1 MGAVRQWRSDKS
13 VYSFDSYF
21 GPGVTAKMFACAFAA
36 AVSLSVQSGQSAQAG
51 DAHMTRVLANASMTL
66 PEAMEVA
73 LGLHEGYVVEAE
85 LEEKHGMYFYQIE
98 LVSEQ
103 GEAEVFVNPSNG
115 VVIGMDQETGLA
127 VRLRGRWE
135 ARLEAMRDASLT
147 LVEAIRLVH
156 KEVGGGVVVD
166 ADLRKRHFGH
176 TYQIRIR
183 DGETEH
189 EVEVALS
196 DGSVVDH
203 DIDD

>member
-1 MGAVRQWRSDKS
+1 MFRRAL
-13 VYSFDSYF
+13 F
-21 GPGVTAKMFACAFAA
+21 GLALLAPTVHG
-36 AVSLSVQSGQSAQAG
+36 GYSAQAG
-51 DAHMTRVLANASMTL
+51 DAHMTRVLANATMTL

-73 LGLHEGYVVEAE
+73 LGLHDGYVVEGE
-85 LEEKHGMYFYQIE
+85 LEEHRGKYFYQIE
-98 LVSEQ
+98 LVNDQ

-127 VRLRGRWE
+127 VRWRGRWE
-135 ARLEAMRDASLT
+135 SRLEAMKDASLT
-147 LVEAIRLVH
+147 MVEAINLVH
-156 KEVGGGVVVD
+156 KNIGGVVVD

-189 EVEVALS
+189 EVEVALA

>member
-1 MGAVRQWRSDKS
+1 MYRFNACFGSGLMGKLSL
-13 VYSFDSYF
+13 F
-21 GPGVTAKMFACAFAA
+21 GVSLGLFAA
-36 AVSLSVQSGQSAQAG
+36 VHAGQPAQAG
-51 DAHMTRVLANASMTL
+51 DAHMTRVLANATMTL

-73 LGLHEGYVVEAE
+73 LGLHDGYVVEAE
-85 LEEKHGMYFYQIE
+85 LEEHQGKYFYQIE
-98 LVSEQ
+98 LVSDQ
-103 GEAEVFVNPSNG
+103 GKAEVFVNPSNG

-135 ARLEAMRDASLT
+135 ARLEAMKDASLT
-147 LVEAIRLVH
+147 LVEAIKLVH
-156 KEVGGGVVVD
+156 KDVGGGVVVD

-183 DGETEH
+183 DGEVEH
-189 EVEVALS
+189 EIEVALA

>member
-1 MGAVRQWRSDKS
+1 MCR
-13 VYSFDSYF
+13 FDATV
-21 GPGVTAKMFACAFAA
+21 GLTHRLGAFALA
-36 AVSLSVQSGQSAQAG
+36 FVLSLSAQSGQNAHAG
-51 DAHMTRVLANASMTL
+51 DAHMTRVLANATMTL

-73 LGLHEGYVVEAE
+73 LGLHDGYVVEGE
-85 LEEKHGMYFYQIE
+85 LEEHRGKYFYEIE
-98 LVSEQ
+98 LVSDQ
-103 GEAEVFVNPSNG
+103 GEAEVYVNPSNG

-135 ARLEAMRDASLT
+135 ARLEAMKAASLT
-147 LVEAIRLVH
+147 LVEAINMVH
-156 KEVGGGVVVD
+156 KSVGGGVVVD

-183 DGETEH
+183 DGEVEH
-189 EVEVALS
+189 EVEIALA